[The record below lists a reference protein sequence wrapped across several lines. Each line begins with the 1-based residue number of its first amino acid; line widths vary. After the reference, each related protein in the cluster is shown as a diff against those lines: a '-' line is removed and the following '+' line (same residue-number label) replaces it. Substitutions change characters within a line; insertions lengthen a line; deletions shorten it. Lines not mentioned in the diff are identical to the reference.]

1 MLKIALV
8 VNEPPPYRI
17 PVFNLIA
24 AVPGVQLR
32 VIFCCRREPN
42 RFWDLPAFEFD
53 HAFLRERITTVNGRY
68 IHNNPDVLLA
78 LSRFNPDVVVSNGF
92 NPTHLYALAWTLL
105 RRKQFVPMTDG
116 TLNSEQRLSKLHKK
130 IRRFTYARSA
140 SYIAASNGGIALYQ
154 QYGIDQS
161 RCFKSCLCI
170 DNSRFD
176 TAIKVADKPYDF
188 IFCGRIEPKK
198 NADFALRVAA
208 RTAQLLSRQLRILF
222 VGSGSEESAV
232 RRLANQMAAHVES
245 HFHGFASQRDLP
257 ALYQSARVF
266 LFPTSADVWGVVANE
281 ACAAGLPVLVTP
293 YAGVAGELVVDDLNG
308 FICPLDT
315 AQWAERAASL
325 LGDPQRL
332 QNFGMQSRRLA
343 GDYRFEQAAQGIVDA
358 CKLAVYCKSKK
369 NTRSQHA
376 LGRR

>member
-24 AVPGVQLR
+24 AVPGIHLR

-53 HAFLRERITTVNGRY
+53 HVFLHERITTIHGRY

-92 NPTHLYALAWTLL
+92 NPTHLYTLAWSLL
-105 RRKQFVPMTDG
+105 RRKHYVPMTDG
-116 TLNSEQRLSKLHKK
+116 TLNSEQNLSKLHKK
-130 IRRFTYARSA
+130 IRQFTYARSA
-140 SYIAASNGGIALYQ
+140 SFIAASNGGVALYQ
-154 QYGIDQS
+154 QYGMTRS

-176 TAIKVADKPYDF
+176 TPINLTDKPYDF
-188 IFCGRIEPKK
+188 IFCGRLEAKK
-198 NADFALRVAA
+198 NADFALQVAA
-208 RTAQLLSRQLRILF
+208 RTAQLLGRQLGILF
-222 VGSGSEESAV
+222 VGSGSEERAV
-232 RRLANQMAAHVES
+232 RRLANQMAAQVES

-257 ALYQSARVF
+257 ALYQSARLF

-293 YAGVAGELVVDDLNG
+293 HAGVAGELVVDGLNG
-308 FICPLDT
+308 FICPLDV

-325 LGDPQRL
+325 LQDPQRL
-332 QNFGMQSRRLA
+332 QNFGMQSRRLVEE
-343 GDYRFEQAAQGIVDA
+343 YRFEEAAQGIIDA
-358 CKLAVYCKSKK
+358 CKYAVY
-369 NTRSQHA
+369 
-376 LGRR
+376 LGV

>member
-24 AVPGVQLR
+24 AVPRVQLR

-42 RFWDLPAFEFD
+42 RHWDLPAFEFD
-53 HAFLRERITTVNGRY
+53 HVFLRERITTVHGRY

-92 NPTHLYALAWTLL
+92 NPTHLYTLAWTLL
-105 RRKQFVPMTDG
+105 RRKPYVPMTDG
-116 TLNSEQRLSKLHKK
+116 TLNSEQNLSKLHKK
-130 IRRFTYARSA
+130 IRQFTYARSA
-140 SYIAASNGGIALYQ
+140 SFIAASNGGIALYQ
-154 QYGIDQS
+154 QYGVARS

-176 TAIKVADKPYDF
+176 TAMNAEDKPYDF

-198 NADFALRVAA
+198 NADFALQVAA
-208 RTAQLLSRQLRILF
+208 RTAQLLGRQLRILF
-222 VGSGSEESAV
+222 VGSGSEESAA
-232 RRLANQMAAHVES
+232 RRLANQMAAQVES

-257 ALYQSARVF
+257 ALYQSARLF

-293 YAGVAGELVVDDLNG
+293 HAGVAGELVVDGLNG
-308 FICPLDT
+308 FICPLDV

-325 LGDPQRL
+325 LQDPQRL
-332 QNFGMQSRRLA
+332 QSFGMQSRRLVE
-343 GDYRFEQAAQGIVDA
+343 DYRFEEAAQGIIDA
-358 CKLAVYCKSKK
+358 CKYAVYCKTTKD
-369 NTRSQHA
+369 TGSQPA
-376 LGRR
+376 LG

>member
-17 PVFNLIA
+17 PVFNLLA

-53 HAFLRERITTVNGRY
+53 HVFLRERITTVHGRY

-92 NPTHLYALAWTLL
+92 NPTHLYTLAWTLL
-105 RRKQFVPMTDG
+105 RRKPYVPMTDG
-116 TLNSEQRLSKLHKK
+116 TLISEQNLSKLHKK
-130 IRRFTYARSA
+130 IRQFTYARSA
-140 SYIAASNGGIALYQ
+140 SFIAASNGGVALYQ
-154 QYGIDQS
+154 QYGITRS
-161 RCFKSCLCI
+161 HCFKSCLCI

-176 TAIKVADKPYDF
+176 KAINATDKPYDF

-198 NADFALRVAA
+198 NAAFALQVAA
-208 RTAQLLSRQLRILF
+208 RTAQLLGRQLRIVF
-222 VGSGSEESAV
+222 VGSGSEENAA
-232 RRLANQMAAHVES
+232 RRLANQMAAQVES

-257 ALYQSARVF
+257 ALYQSARLF

-293 YAGVAGELVVDDLNG
+293 HAGVAGELVIDGLNG
-308 FICPLDT
+308 FICPLDV
-315 AQWAERAASL
+315 AQWAERSASL
-325 LGDPQRL
+325 LQDPQRL
-332 QNFGMQSRRLA
+332 QSFGMQSRRLVE
-343 GDYRFEQAAQGIVDA
+343 DYRFEQAAQGIIDA
-358 CKLAVYCKSKK
+358 CKYAVFSKATK
-369 NTRSQHA
+369 NLSTSKTA
-376 LGRR
+376 